1 MGEPEDNERPSREDG
16 DSLNSDDGSGEYAA
30 LGAYTYIRDRRADPD
45 DESLKD
51 YTAVRLRNVD
61 VVVTALTSSV
71 QSKHRK
77 PREEFPLAYVT

>member
-51 YTAVRLRNVD
+51 YTAC
-61 VVVTALTSSV
+61 SPE
-71 QSKHRK
+71 KCGCCGHC
-77 PREEFPLAYVT
+77 PY